1 MIKILGYIVTYK
13 AHDITAR
20 TLLNHR
26 LFGRIVHQNYR
37 GRKYAYYIRGL
48 LHDVPFARLIKS
60 KIFIKDENAIPYDIL
75 KDLGT
80 IDIKH
85 GDRDEEMLVFM
96 TGKEHWERLAKEKGF
111 VLKIQRKDQFG
122 YGE

>member
-13 AHDITAR
+13 AHDISAR

-26 LFGRIVHQNYR
+26 IFGRIVHQTYG

-60 KIFIKDENAIPYDIL
+60 KIFIEGENEVPFAIL
-75 KDLGT
+75 KDLGV
-80 IDIKH
+80 ISIKH
-85 GDRDEEMLVFM
+85 GYRDKDMMVFM

>member
-1 MIKILGYIVTYK
+1 MLGYIITYK
-13 AHDITAR
+13 AHDTKSR

-26 LFGRIVHQNYR
+26 LFGRIVHQTYR

-48 LHDVPFARLIKS
+48 LHDVPFARLVDS
-60 KIFIKDENAIPYDIL
+60 KIFLENANDVPFGIL

-80 IDIKH
+80 IEILK
-85 GDRDEEMLVFM
+85 GYRDESRLVFQ
-96 TGKEHWERLAKEKGF
+96 TGREYWENIAKEKNF
-111 VLKIQRKDQFG
+111 VLKIQRKDRYG